1 MEIYVVHAVDFAL
14 IGGRG
19 VIPRRRGVVIPLG
32 GSCRPYH
39 SLMSCAHKGL
49 LAALVIPHGRP
60 CRA

>member
-19 VIPRRRGVVIPLG
+19 VIRCAVITMR

-49 LAALVIPHGRP
+49 LAALVIPYGRP